1 MNEHINEALSGR
13 QVVHGPDGEARYVM
27 VPVAEYLELVD
38 SGVTLGPDGEVL
50 DVPDSVVIP
59 GEVAER
65 VHLEGKTMLRAWREH
80 LSLTQEMVAK
90 RMGVTKAAYSQM
102 ERGQEKLRIDTLKR
116 IALAMGVGDWRK
128 LVP

>member
-1 MNEHINEALSGR
+1 
-13 QVVHGPDGEARYVM
+13 
-27 VPVAEYLELVD
+27 
-38 SGVTLGPDGEVL
+38 
-50 DVPDSVVIP
+50 
-59 GEVAER
+59 
-65 VHLEGKTMLRAWREH
+65 MLRAWREH